1 MWFRLPR
8 FWLPRP
14 QARQVR
20 GARRGRQVIHSAW
33 FERHDLDRW
42 LARELVE
49 RIADELREL
58 GSAAAGDR
66 RDPGLQR

>member
-33 FERHDLDRW
+33 FERYDLDRW

-49 RIADELREL
+49 RIADELLRS
-58 GSAAAGDR
+58 SAAGEC
-66 RDPGLQR
+66 RDSGLQR

>member
-20 GARRGRQVIHSAW
+20 GDRRGRQVIHSAW

-42 LARELVE
+42 LAHELVE
-49 RIADELREL
+49 RIADELLR
-58 GSAAAGDR
+58 SAAGGEC
-66 RDPGLQR
+66 RDPDLQR

>member
-8 FWLPRP
+8 FWLPRT
-14 QARQVR
+14 QAPQVR

-58 GSAAAGDR
+58 RSAAAGEH
-66 RDPGLQR
+66 RDSGLQR